1 MSDDNN
7 NARQQQWMLTA
18 LRLFGRLPLGFVTRF
33 GAFGAWLISWLPL
46 GMAGAYR
53 VALVNILLC
62 YPELSY
68 RDAARR
74 ARRALTETGRTLAEF
89 THVWTRPPAET
100 LRRVHAVKG
109 MEALRDAY
117 ASDRPVL
124 LLTLH
129 QSSWEIPNLLLGPE
143 GPMTVFY
150 QTSASDA
157 FNDVV
162 TRAREGTGSTL
173 VPADARGIKAAIAA
187 MGRNEAVAIL
197 VDHTPH
203 GSNNPWVPFFGH
215 PVRTS
220 NLPYKLISRYH
231 PHVFFVGCHRRNG
244 PNDIEVYIEPAG
256 EAIHSADE
264 HTCLAAMNDG
274 LATLISR
281 YPDQYHWVYKRL
293 RHSHGRK
300 RQFYRADVVPY
311 LRDARRRNGTLKVDE
326 LP

>member
-74 ARRALTETGRTLAEF
+74 ARRALTEAGRTLAEF

-109 MEALRDAY
+109 IEALRDAY

-129 QSSWEIPNLLLGPE
+129 QSSWEIPN
-143 GPMTVFY
+143 
-150 QTSASDA
+150 
-157 FNDVV
+157 
-162 TRAREGTGSTL
+162 
-173 VPADARGIKAAIAA
+173 
-187 MGRNEAVAIL
+187 
-197 VDHTPH
+197 
-203 GSNNPWVPFFGH
+203 
-215 PVRTS
+215 
-220 NLPYKLISRYH
+220 
-231 PHVFFVGCHRRNG
+231 
-244 PNDIEVYIEPAG
+244 
-256 EAIHSADE
+256 
-264 HTCLAAMNDG
+264 
-274 LATLISR
+274 
-281 YPDQYHWVYKRL
+281 
-293 RHSHGRK
+293 
-300 RQFYRADVVPY
+300 
-311 LRDARRRNGTLKVDE
+311 
-326 LP
+326 